1 MAPAASAAN
10 ALGTTK
16 REARSKRAEE
26 PGRPVSP
33 TMLMRNR

>member
-1 MAPAASAAN
+1 MAPAASAAK

-16 REARSKRAEE
+16 RETRSNRAEA
-26 PGRPVSP
+26 PGRPASP